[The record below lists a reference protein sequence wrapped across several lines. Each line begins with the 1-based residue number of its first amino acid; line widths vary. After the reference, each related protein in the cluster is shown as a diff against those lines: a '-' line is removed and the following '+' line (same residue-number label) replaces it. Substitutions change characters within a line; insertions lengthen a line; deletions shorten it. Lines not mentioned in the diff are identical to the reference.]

1 MTITKAEP
9 MGSELII
16 SGQQSTFSAPQV
28 AALAH
33 MGVDQAPEGDL
44 QVFFHVCQRTKLDP
58 FARQIYMIGR
68 PERALVNGEWRP
80 VTKYTIQTG
89 IDGFRLI
96 ARRAAHDSHDSL
108 EYEDTLWCGPDGA
121 WRDVWLGDSA
131 DLRAAK
137 ATVVRGGR
145 RFSHVALFAEY
156 AQTKRDGSLTSMW
169 ATKGANQL
177 AKCAEAGALR
187 KAFPQDLGGMYV
199 DDEMDRV
206 ATDAAAS
213 SVVTGQR
220 DFWADVDAAES
231 EDALRTIWAE
241 AARYKMLTNGLRQHI
256 TQRREKLT
264 QPAEPEPEV
273 VEAELIDA
281 ETGEV
286 IEPAAQD
293 DPDADRRRKM
303 TTALLLGFKR
313 LGIEDRPE
321 RLYWTAVIAGRRD
334 GLTTTNDLSGAELRE
349 VLGRVERVKD
359 RDALEALGAVLETE
373 REGQGDGQG

>member
-96 ARRAAHDSHDSL
+96 ARRAAHESHDSL

-137 ATVVRGGR
+137 ATVIRGGR

-206 ATDAAAS
+206 ASDAAAS

-220 DFWADVDAAES
+220 DFWADVDAAAS

-241 AARYKMLTNGLRQHI
+241 AARHKVLTDALRQHI

-273 VEAELIDA
+273 VDAELIDT

-286 IEPAAQD
+286 IEPARDEAW
-293 DPDADRRRKM
+293 RKGK
-303 TTALLLGFKR
+303 TTRVILAFQR
-313 LGIEDRPE
+313 LGVTE
-321 RLYWTAVIAGRRD
+321 RDERIFLTGTLVGREVA
-334 GLTTTNDLSGAELRE
+334 TTNDLSLAELRDLVARLE
-349 VLGRVERVKD
+349 SVKD
-359 RDALEALGAVLETE
+359 RAALEALAGVLQAE
-373 REGQGDGQG
+373 REGQGDA

>member
-206 ATDAAAS
+206 ASEAAAS
-213 SVVTGQR
+213 SVVAGQR

-241 AARYKMLTNGLRQHI
+241 AARHKALTDALRQHI

-264 QPAEPEPEV
+264 QPAAEPEPEV
-273 VEAELIDA
+273 VDAEVIDA

-286 IEPAAQD
+286 IEQPASAAQD
-293 DPDADRRRKM
+293 DAWRKGK
-303 TTALLLGFKR
+303 TTRVILAFQR
-313 LGIEDRPE
+313 LGVTERDE
-321 RLYWTAVIAGRRD
+321 RLFWTGTLAGRQVA
-334 GLTTTNDLSGAELRE
+334 TTNDLSLAELRDLVARLE
-349 VLGRVERVKD
+349 AVKD
-359 RDALEALGAVLETE
+359 RAALEALGAVLEAE
-373 REGQGDGQG
+373 REGQGDE